1 MKDRNFVK
9 EIEKLRTAVLGYD
22 REEVVLYI
30 RELVEY
36 YGQKNEEAVREL
48 YLEKMQLAAE
58 NAGLRAQIP
67 TQEKLYAEAEGKAE
81 EILGGAKETAATILD
96 HAGTEKERM
105 LKEAGEAEKRILA
118 EADRKAGETLAE
130 ADRKAGE
137 TLAEAD
143 RKAGE
148 TLTEAE
154 RKAGEILAEAGRQ
167 AEEILAEAGR
177 QMDVILTKTRE
188 KVEKQQAS
196 VPQPSGSLEKR
207 PGLHLCRVSA
217 GGRHTGSAWKAAETG
232 TDTGRRTGRDRS
244 PGTAMNGGEQYSLDM
259 ALLKVREE
267 KRKRKMRSE
276 RAVIL
281 FVVWILVFRVCGIMR
296 VDGNSMRPACHP
308 GDIVF
313 FLRILPD
320 GVDYGDAVIL
330 KDASGEYLIKR
341 IAGLPGDVMEVDRE
355 GHLTRNGAKVQETD
369 VIFGLSETGDSVDYP
384 YTVPE
389 GSYFFLGDNRPVSLD
404 SRMLG
409 AAGREEIKGKV
420 IWAAGAGRW
429 NKKTGKR

>member
-105 LKEAGEAEKRILA
+105 LRETGEAEKRI
-118 EADRKAGETLAE
+118 LAE

-188 KVEKQQAS
+188 KVEKQQALYHQYRS
-196 VPQPSGSLEKR
+196 RLEALKKGLDCIFAGCPPEEDTRDLHGKPQR
-207 PGLHLCRVSA
+207 PGQIQADGLE
-217 GGRHTGSAWKAAETG
+217 ETG
-232 TDTGRRTGRDRS
+232 LR
-244 PGTAMNGGEQYSLDM
+244 EQ
-259 ALLKVREE
+259 
-267 KRKRKMRSE
+267 
-276 RAVIL
+276 
-281 FVVWILVFRVCGIMR
+281 
-296 VDGNSMRPACHP
+296 P
-308 GDIVF
+308 
-313 FLRILPD
+313 
-320 GVDYGDAVIL
+320 
-330 KDASGEYLIKR
+330 
-341 IAGLPGDVMEVDRE
+341 
-355 GHLTRNGAKVQETD
+355 
-369 VIFGLSETGDSVDYP
+369 
-384 YTVPE
+384 
-389 GSYFFLGDNRPVSLD
+389 
-404 SRMLG
+404 
-409 AAGREEIKGKV
+409 
-420 IWAAGAGRW
+420 
-429 NKKTGKR
+429 

>member
-105 LKEAGEAEKRILA
+105 LREAGEAEKRILA

-137 TLAEAD
+137 N
-143 RKAGE
+143 
-148 TLTEAE
+148 LTEAE

-188 KVEKQQAS
+188 KVEKQQALYHQYRS
-196 VPQPSGSLEKR
+196 RLEALKNGLDCIFAGCLPEEDTRDLHGKPQR
-207 PGLHLCRVSA
+207 PGQIQA
-217 GGRHTGSAWKAAETG
+217 DGPE
-232 TDTGRRTGRDRS
+232 DTGLR
-244 PGTAMNGGEQYSLDM
+244 EQ
-259 ALLKVREE
+259 
-267 KRKRKMRSE
+267 
-276 RAVIL
+276 
-281 FVVWILVFRVCGIMR
+281 
-296 VDGNSMRPACHP
+296 P
-308 GDIVF
+308 
-313 FLRILPD
+313 
-320 GVDYGDAVIL
+320 
-330 KDASGEYLIKR
+330 
-341 IAGLPGDVMEVDRE
+341 
-355 GHLTRNGAKVQETD
+355 
-369 VIFGLSETGDSVDYP
+369 
-384 YTVPE
+384 
-389 GSYFFLGDNRPVSLD
+389 
-404 SRMLG
+404 
-409 AAGREEIKGKV
+409 
-420 IWAAGAGRW
+420 
-429 NKKTGKR
+429 

>member
-81 EILGGAKETAATILD
+81 EILGGAKETAATIMD

-105 LKEAGEAEKRILA
+105 LREAGEAEKRI
-118 EADRKAGETLAE
+118 LAE

-188 KVEKQQAS
+188 KVEKQQALYHQYRS
-196 VPQPSGSLEKR
+196 RLEALKNGLDCIFAGCPPEEDTRDLHGKPQR
-207 PGLHLCRVSA
+207 PGQIQA
-217 GGRHTGSAWKAAETG
+217 DGPEETG
-232 TDTGRRTGRDRS
+232 LR
-244 PGTAMNGGEQYSLDM
+244 EQ
-259 ALLKVREE
+259 
-267 KRKRKMRSE
+267 
-276 RAVIL
+276 
-281 FVVWILVFRVCGIMR
+281 
-296 VDGNSMRPACHP
+296 P
-308 GDIVF
+308 
-313 FLRILPD
+313 
-320 GVDYGDAVIL
+320 
-330 KDASGEYLIKR
+330 
-341 IAGLPGDVMEVDRE
+341 
-355 GHLTRNGAKVQETD
+355 
-369 VIFGLSETGDSVDYP
+369 
-384 YTVPE
+384 
-389 GSYFFLGDNRPVSLD
+389 
-404 SRMLG
+404 
-409 AAGREEIKGKV
+409 
-420 IWAAGAGRW
+420 
-429 NKKTGKR
+429 

>member
-118 EADRKAGETLAE
+118 EADQKAVETITE
-130 ADRKAGE
+130 ADQ
-137 TLAEAD
+137 
-143 RKAGE
+143 KAGE

-188 KVEKQQAS
+188 KVEKEQALYHQYRS
-196 VPQPSGSLEKR
+196 RLEALKNGLDCIFAGCPPEEDTRDPQGKPQR
-207 PGLHLCRVSA
+207 PGQIQA
-217 GGRHTGSAWKAAETG
+217 DG
-232 TDTGRRTGRDRS
+232 
-244 PGTAMNGGEQYSLDM
+244 P
-259 ALLKVREE
+259 EE
-267 KRKRKMRSE
+267 
-276 RAVIL
+276 
-281 FVVWILVFRVCGIMR
+281 
-296 VDGNSMRPACHP
+296 
-308 GDIVF
+308 
-313 FLRILPD
+313 
-320 GVDYGDAVIL
+320 
-330 KDASGEYLIKR
+330 
-341 IAGLPGDVMEVDRE
+341 AGLRE
-355 GHLTRNGAKVQETD
+355 Q
-369 VIFGLSETGDSVDYP
+369 P
-384 YTVPE
+384 
-389 GSYFFLGDNRPVSLD
+389 
-404 SRMLG
+404 
-409 AAGREEIKGKV
+409 
-420 IWAAGAGRW
+420 
-429 NKKTGKR
+429 

>member
-118 EADRKAGETLAE
+118 EADQKAVETIAE
-130 ADRKAGE
+130 ADQ
-137 TLAEAD
+137 
-143 RKAGE
+143 KAGE

-188 KVEKQQAS
+188 KVEKQQALYHQYRNRLES
-196 VPQPSGSLEKR
+196 LKKGLDCIFSECPPEEDTRDPQGKPQR
-207 PGLHLCRVSA
+207 PG
-217 GGRHTGSAWKAAETG
+217 
-232 TDTGRRTGRDRS
+232 
-244 PGTAMNGGEQYSLDM
+244 Q
-259 ALLKVREE
+259 
-267 KRKRKMRSE
+267 
-276 RAVIL
+276 I
-281 FVVWILVFRVCGIMR
+281 
-296 VDGNSMRPACHP
+296 
-308 GDIVF
+308 
-313 FLRILPD
+313 
-320 GVDYGDAVIL
+320 
-330 KDASGEYLIKR
+330 
-341 IAGLPGDVMEVDRE
+341 
-355 GHLTRNGAKVQETD
+355 
-369 VIFGLSETGDSVDYP
+369 
-384 YTVPE
+384 
-389 GSYFFLGDNRPVSLD
+389 
-404 SRMLG
+404 
-409 AAGREEIKGKV
+409 
-420 IWAAGAGRW
+420 
-429 NKKTGKR
+429 

>member
-1 MKDRNFVK
+1 MKDRNFVN

-137 TLAEAD
+137 TL
-143 RKAGE
+143 
-148 TLTEAE
+148 TEAE

-188 KVEKQQAS
+188 KVEKQQALYHQYRS
-196 VPQPSGSLEKR
+196 RLEALKKGLDCIFAGCPPEEDTRDLHGKPQR
-207 PGLHLCRVSA
+207 PGQIQADGLE
-217 GGRHTGSAWKAAETG
+217 ETG
-232 TDTGRRTGRDRS
+232 LR
-244 PGTAMNGGEQYSLDM
+244 EQ
-259 ALLKVREE
+259 
-267 KRKRKMRSE
+267 
-276 RAVIL
+276 
-281 FVVWILVFRVCGIMR
+281 
-296 VDGNSMRPACHP
+296 P
-308 GDIVF
+308 
-313 FLRILPD
+313 
-320 GVDYGDAVIL
+320 
-330 KDASGEYLIKR
+330 
-341 IAGLPGDVMEVDRE
+341 
-355 GHLTRNGAKVQETD
+355 
-369 VIFGLSETGDSVDYP
+369 
-384 YTVPE
+384 
-389 GSYFFLGDNRPVSLD
+389 
-404 SRMLG
+404 
-409 AAGREEIKGKV
+409 
-420 IWAAGAGRW
+420 
-429 NKKTGKR
+429 

>member
-67 TQEKLYAEAEGKAE
+67 TQEKLYEEAEGKAE

-105 LKEAGEAEKRILA
+105 LREAGEAEKRI
-118 EADRKAGETLAE
+118 LAE

-167 AEEILAEAGR
+167 AEEILAEAVR

-188 KVEKQQAS
+188 KVEKQQALYHQYRS
-196 VPQPSGSLEKR
+196 RLEALKNGLDCIFAGCPPEEDTRDLHGKPQR
-207 PGLHLCRVSA
+207 PGQIQADGLE
-217 GGRHTGSAWKAAETG
+217 ETG
-232 TDTGRRTGRDRS
+232 LR
-244 PGTAMNGGEQYSLDM
+244 EQ
-259 ALLKVREE
+259 
-267 KRKRKMRSE
+267 
-276 RAVIL
+276 
-281 FVVWILVFRVCGIMR
+281 
-296 VDGNSMRPACHP
+296 P
-308 GDIVF
+308 
-313 FLRILPD
+313 
-320 GVDYGDAVIL
+320 
-330 KDASGEYLIKR
+330 
-341 IAGLPGDVMEVDRE
+341 
-355 GHLTRNGAKVQETD
+355 
-369 VIFGLSETGDSVDYP
+369 
-384 YTVPE
+384 
-389 GSYFFLGDNRPVSLD
+389 
-404 SRMLG
+404 
-409 AAGREEIKGKV
+409 
-420 IWAAGAGRW
+420 
-429 NKKTGKR
+429 

>member
-1 MKDRNFVK
+1 MKKSVINLTQSGDPGRCKGDCGDHPRPCRHRKGTHAQRGRGSRK
-9 EIEKLRTAVLGYD
+9 EDPCRSGQKGRGD
-22 REEVVLYI
+22 PCRGREEGRGDPCRGGQEGRGDPYRG
-30 RELVEY
+30 REE
-36 YGQKNEEAVREL
+36 GRGDPCRGR
-48 YLEKMQLAAE
+48 AA
-58 NAGLRAQIP
+58 GGGDPFRGRATDGCHP
-67 TQEKLYAEAEGKAE
+67 DKDKGES
-81 EILGGAKETAATILD
+81 
-96 HAGTEKERM
+96 
-105 LKEAGEAEKRILA
+105 GEATGALP
-118 EADRKAGETLAE
+118 
-130 ADRKAGE
+130 
-137 TLAEAD
+137 
-143 RKAGE
+143 
-148 TLTEAE
+148 
-154 RKAGEILAEAGRQ
+154 
-167 AEEILAEAGR
+167 
-177 QMDVILTKTRE
+177 
-188 KVEKQQAS
+188 S

-217 GGRHTGSAWKAAETG
+217 GGRHTGSAWKAAEAG
-232 TDTGRRTGRDRS
+232 TDTGRRTGRGRS

-276 RAVIL
+276 RAAIL

-320 GVDYGDAVIL
+320 GVGYGDAVIL

-341 IAGLPGDVMEVDRE
+341 IAGLPGDVMEVDSE
-355 GHLTRNGAKVQETD
+355 GHLTRNGAEVQETD
-369 VIFGLSETGDSVDYP
+369 VIYGMSETGDSVDYP

>member
-81 EILGGAKETAATILD
+81 EILGGAKETAAAILD

-118 EADRKAGETLAE
+118 EAG
-130 ADRKAGE
+130 RKAGE

-188 KVEKQQAS
+188 KVEKQQALYHQYRS
-196 VPQPSGSLEKR
+196 RLEALKNGLDCIFAGCPPEEDTRDLHGKPQR
-207 PGLHLCRVSA
+207 PGQIQA
-217 GGRHTGSAWKAAETG
+217 DGPEETG
-232 TDTGRRTGRDRS
+232 LR
-244 PGTAMNGGEQYSLDM
+244 EQ
-259 ALLKVREE
+259 
-267 KRKRKMRSE
+267 
-276 RAVIL
+276 
-281 FVVWILVFRVCGIMR
+281 
-296 VDGNSMRPACHP
+296 P
-308 GDIVF
+308 
-313 FLRILPD
+313 
-320 GVDYGDAVIL
+320 
-330 KDASGEYLIKR
+330 
-341 IAGLPGDVMEVDRE
+341 
-355 GHLTRNGAKVQETD
+355 
-369 VIFGLSETGDSVDYP
+369 
-384 YTVPE
+384 
-389 GSYFFLGDNRPVSLD
+389 
-404 SRMLG
+404 
-409 AAGREEIKGKV
+409 
-420 IWAAGAGRW
+420 
-429 NKKTGKR
+429 

>member
-105 LKEAGEAEKRILA
+105 LREAGEAEKRILA

-137 TLAEAD
+137 TLAEAE

-148 TLTEAE
+148 T
-154 RKAGEILAEAGRQ
+154 LAEAGRQ

-188 KVEKQQAS
+188 KVEKQQALYHQYRS
-196 VPQPSGSLEKR
+196 RLEALKNGLDCIFAGCPPEENTRDLHGKPQR
-207 PGLHLCRVSA
+207 PGQIQADGLE
-217 GGRHTGSAWKAAETG
+217 ETG
-232 TDTGRRTGRDRS
+232 LR
-244 PGTAMNGGEQYSLDM
+244 EQ
-259 ALLKVREE
+259 
-267 KRKRKMRSE
+267 
-276 RAVIL
+276 
-281 FVVWILVFRVCGIMR
+281 
-296 VDGNSMRPACHP
+296 P
-308 GDIVF
+308 
-313 FLRILPD
+313 
-320 GVDYGDAVIL
+320 
-330 KDASGEYLIKR
+330 
-341 IAGLPGDVMEVDRE
+341 
-355 GHLTRNGAKVQETD
+355 
-369 VIFGLSETGDSVDYP
+369 
-384 YTVPE
+384 
-389 GSYFFLGDNRPVSLD
+389 
-404 SRMLG
+404 
-409 AAGREEIKGKV
+409 
-420 IWAAGAGRW
+420 
-429 NKKTGKR
+429 

>member
-130 ADRKAGE
+130 AERKAGE
-137 TLAEAD
+137 T
-143 RKAGE
+143 
-148 TLTEAE
+148 
-154 RKAGEILAEAGRQ
+154 
-167 AEEILAEAGR
+167 LAEAGR

-188 KVEKQQAS
+188 KVEKQQALYHQYRS
-196 VPQPSGSLEKR
+196 RLEALKNGLDCIFAGCPPEEDTRDLHGKPQR
-207 PGLHLCRVSA
+207 PGQIQA
-217 GGRHTGSAWKAAETG
+217 DG
-232 TDTGRRTGRDRS
+232 
-244 PGTAMNGGEQYSLDM
+244 P
-259 ALLKVREE
+259 EE
-267 KRKRKMRSE
+267 
-276 RAVIL
+276 
-281 FVVWILVFRVCGIMR
+281 
-296 VDGNSMRPACHP
+296 
-308 GDIVF
+308 
-313 FLRILPD
+313 
-320 GVDYGDAVIL
+320 
-330 KDASGEYLIKR
+330 
-341 IAGLPGDVMEVDRE
+341 AGLRE
-355 GHLTRNGAKVQETD
+355 Q
-369 VIFGLSETGDSVDYP
+369 P
-384 YTVPE
+384 
-389 GSYFFLGDNRPVSLD
+389 
-404 SRMLG
+404 
-409 AAGREEIKGKV
+409 
-420 IWAAGAGRW
+420 
-429 NKKTGKR
+429 

>member
-105 LKEAGEAEKRILA
+105 LREAGEAEKRI
-118 EADRKAGETLAE
+118 LAE

-188 KVEKQQAS
+188 KVEKQQALYHQYRS
-196 VPQPSGSLEKR
+196 RLEALKKGLDCIFAGCPPEEDTRDLHGKPQR
-207 PGLHLCRVSA
+207 PGQIQADGLE
-217 GGRHTGSAWKAAETG
+217 ETG
-232 TDTGRRTGRDRS
+232 LR
-244 PGTAMNGGEQYSLDM
+244 EQ
-259 ALLKVREE
+259 
-267 KRKRKMRSE
+267 
-276 RAVIL
+276 
-281 FVVWILVFRVCGIMR
+281 
-296 VDGNSMRPACHP
+296 P
-308 GDIVF
+308 
-313 FLRILPD
+313 
-320 GVDYGDAVIL
+320 
-330 KDASGEYLIKR
+330 
-341 IAGLPGDVMEVDRE
+341 
-355 GHLTRNGAKVQETD
+355 
-369 VIFGLSETGDSVDYP
+369 
-384 YTVPE
+384 
-389 GSYFFLGDNRPVSLD
+389 
-404 SRMLG
+404 
-409 AAGREEIKGKV
+409 
-420 IWAAGAGRW
+420 
-429 NKKTGKR
+429 

>member
-118 EADRKAGETLAE
+118 EADQKAVETITE
-130 ADRKAGE
+130 ADQ
-137 TLAEAD
+137 
-143 RKAGE
+143 KAGE

-188 KVEKQQAS
+188 KVEKQQALYHQYRS
-196 VPQPSGSLEKR
+196 RLESLKKGLDCIFAGCPPEEDTRDLHGKPQR
-207 PGLHLCRVSA
+207 PGQIQADGLE
-217 GGRHTGSAWKAAETG
+217 ETG
-232 TDTGRRTGRDRS
+232 LR
-244 PGTAMNGGEQYSLDM
+244 EQ
-259 ALLKVREE
+259 
-267 KRKRKMRSE
+267 
-276 RAVIL
+276 
-281 FVVWILVFRVCGIMR
+281 
-296 VDGNSMRPACHP
+296 P
-308 GDIVF
+308 
-313 FLRILPD
+313 
-320 GVDYGDAVIL
+320 
-330 KDASGEYLIKR
+330 
-341 IAGLPGDVMEVDRE
+341 
-355 GHLTRNGAKVQETD
+355 
-369 VIFGLSETGDSVDYP
+369 
-384 YTVPE
+384 
-389 GSYFFLGDNRPVSLD
+389 
-404 SRMLG
+404 
-409 AAGREEIKGKV
+409 
-420 IWAAGAGRW
+420 
-429 NKKTGKR
+429 

>member
-96 HAGTEKERM
+96 HAGTKKERM
-105 LKEAGEAEKRILA
+105 LKEAEEAGKQILA
-118 EADRKAGETLAE
+118 EADQKAVETITE
-130 ADRKAGE
+130 ADQ
-137 TLAEAD
+137 
-143 RKAGE
+143 KAGE

-188 KVEKQQAS
+188 KVEKEQALYHQYRS
-196 VPQPSGSLEKR
+196 RLESLKKGLDCIFAECPPEEDTRDLHGKPQR
-207 PGLHLCRVSA
+207 PGQIQADGLE
-217 GGRHTGSAWKAAETG
+217 ETG
-232 TDTGRRTGRDRS
+232 LR
-244 PGTAMNGGEQYSLDM
+244 EQ
-259 ALLKVREE
+259 
-267 KRKRKMRSE
+267 
-276 RAVIL
+276 
-281 FVVWILVFRVCGIMR
+281 
-296 VDGNSMRPACHP
+296 P
-308 GDIVF
+308 
-313 FLRILPD
+313 
-320 GVDYGDAVIL
+320 
-330 KDASGEYLIKR
+330 
-341 IAGLPGDVMEVDRE
+341 
-355 GHLTRNGAKVQETD
+355 
-369 VIFGLSETGDSVDYP
+369 
-384 YTVPE
+384 
-389 GSYFFLGDNRPVSLD
+389 
-404 SRMLG
+404 
-409 AAGREEIKGKV
+409 
-420 IWAAGAGRW
+420 
-429 NKKTGKR
+429 

>member
-130 ADRKAGE
+130 ADRKV
-137 TLAEAD
+137 
-143 RKAGE
+143 GE

-154 RKAGEILAEAGRQ
+154 RKAGEILAESGRQ

-188 KVEKQQAS
+188 KVEKQQALYHQYRS
-196 VPQPSGSLEKR
+196 RLEALKNGLDCIFAGCPPEEDTRDLHGKPQR
-207 PGLHLCRVSA
+207 PGQIQA
-217 GGRHTGSAWKAAETG
+217 DG
-232 TDTGRRTGRDRS
+232 
-244 PGTAMNGGEQYSLDM
+244 P
-259 ALLKVREE
+259 EE
-267 KRKRKMRSE
+267 
-276 RAVIL
+276 
-281 FVVWILVFRVCGIMR
+281 
-296 VDGNSMRPACHP
+296 
-308 GDIVF
+308 
-313 FLRILPD
+313 
-320 GVDYGDAVIL
+320 
-330 KDASGEYLIKR
+330 
-341 IAGLPGDVMEVDRE
+341 AGLRE
-355 GHLTRNGAKVQETD
+355 Q
-369 VIFGLSETGDSVDYP
+369 P
-384 YTVPE
+384 
-389 GSYFFLGDNRPVSLD
+389 
-404 SRMLG
+404 
-409 AAGREEIKGKV
+409 
-420 IWAAGAGRW
+420 
-429 NKKTGKR
+429 

>member
-81 EILGGAKETAATILD
+81 EILGGAKETATILD

-105 LKEAGEAEKRILA
+105 LKEAGEAEKRI
-118 EADRKAGETLAE
+118 LAE

-188 KVEKQQAS
+188 KVEKQQALYHQYRS
-196 VPQPSGSLEKR
+196 RLEALKKGLDCIFAGCPPEEDTRDLHGKPQR
-207 PGLHLCRVSA
+207 PGQIQADGLE
-217 GGRHTGSAWKAAETG
+217 ETG
-232 TDTGRRTGRDRS
+232 LR
-244 PGTAMNGGEQYSLDM
+244 EQ
-259 ALLKVREE
+259 
-267 KRKRKMRSE
+267 
-276 RAVIL
+276 
-281 FVVWILVFRVCGIMR
+281 
-296 VDGNSMRPACHP
+296 P
-308 GDIVF
+308 
-313 FLRILPD
+313 
-320 GVDYGDAVIL
+320 
-330 KDASGEYLIKR
+330 
-341 IAGLPGDVMEVDRE
+341 
-355 GHLTRNGAKVQETD
+355 
-369 VIFGLSETGDSVDYP
+369 
-384 YTVPE
+384 
-389 GSYFFLGDNRPVSLD
+389 
-404 SRMLG
+404 
-409 AAGREEIKGKV
+409 
-420 IWAAGAGRW
+420 
-429 NKKTGKR
+429 

>member
-67 TQEKLYAEAEGKAE
+67 SQEKLYEEAEGKAE

-105 LKEAGEAEKRILA
+105 LREAGEAEKRILA

-167 AEEILAEAGR
+167 
-177 QMDVILTKTRE
+177 MDVILTKTRE
-188 KVEKQQAS
+188 KVEKQQALYHQYRS
-196 VPQPSGSLEKR
+196 RLEALKNGLDCIFAGCPPEEDTRDLHGKPQR
-207 PGLHLCRVSA
+207 PGQIQADGLE
-217 GGRHTGSAWKAAETG
+217 ETG
-232 TDTGRRTGRDRS
+232 LR
-244 PGTAMNGGEQYSLDM
+244 EQ
-259 ALLKVREE
+259 
-267 KRKRKMRSE
+267 
-276 RAVIL
+276 
-281 FVVWILVFRVCGIMR
+281 
-296 VDGNSMRPACHP
+296 P
-308 GDIVF
+308 
-313 FLRILPD
+313 
-320 GVDYGDAVIL
+320 
-330 KDASGEYLIKR
+330 
-341 IAGLPGDVMEVDRE
+341 
-355 GHLTRNGAKVQETD
+355 
-369 VIFGLSETGDSVDYP
+369 
-384 YTVPE
+384 
-389 GSYFFLGDNRPVSLD
+389 
-404 SRMLG
+404 
-409 AAGREEIKGKV
+409 
-420 IWAAGAGRW
+420 
-429 NKKTGKR
+429 

>member
-118 EADRKAGETLAE
+118 EADQKAVETITE
-130 ADRKAGE
+130 ADQ
-137 TLAEAD
+137 
-143 RKAGE
+143 KAGE

-188 KVEKQQAS
+188 KVEKEQALYHQYRS
-196 VPQPSGSLEKR
+196 RLESLKKGLDCIFSECPPEEDTRDPQGKPQR
-207 PGLHLCRVSA
+207 PGQIQADGL
-217 GGRHTGSAWKAAETG
+217 
-232 TDTGRRTGRDRS
+232 
-244 PGTAMNGGEQYSLDM
+244 
-259 ALLKVREE
+259 EE
-267 KRKRKMRSE
+267 
-276 RAVIL
+276 
-281 FVVWILVFRVCGIMR
+281 
-296 VDGNSMRPACHP
+296 
-308 GDIVF
+308 
-313 FLRILPD
+313 
-320 GVDYGDAVIL
+320 
-330 KDASGEYLIKR
+330 
-341 IAGLPGDVMEVDRE
+341 AGLRE
-355 GHLTRNGAKVQETD
+355 Q
-369 VIFGLSETGDSVDYP
+369 P
-384 YTVPE
+384 
-389 GSYFFLGDNRPVSLD
+389 
-404 SRMLG
+404 
-409 AAGREEIKGKV
+409 
-420 IWAAGAGRW
+420 
-429 NKKTGKR
+429 

>member
-36 YGQKNEEAVREL
+36 YGQKNGEAVREL

-137 TLAEAD
+137 TL
-143 RKAGE
+143 
-148 TLTEAE
+148 TEAE

-188 KVEKQQAS
+188 KVEKQQALYHQYRS
-196 VPQPSGSLEKR
+196 RLEALKKGLDCIFAGCPPEEDTRDLHGKPQR
-207 PGLHLCRVSA
+207 PGQIQADGLE
-217 GGRHTGSAWKAAETG
+217 ETG
-232 TDTGRRTGRDRS
+232 LR
-244 PGTAMNGGEQYSLDM
+244 EQ
-259 ALLKVREE
+259 
-267 KRKRKMRSE
+267 
-276 RAVIL
+276 
-281 FVVWILVFRVCGIMR
+281 
-296 VDGNSMRPACHP
+296 P
-308 GDIVF
+308 
-313 FLRILPD
+313 
-320 GVDYGDAVIL
+320 
-330 KDASGEYLIKR
+330 
-341 IAGLPGDVMEVDRE
+341 
-355 GHLTRNGAKVQETD
+355 
-369 VIFGLSETGDSVDYP
+369 
-384 YTVPE
+384 
-389 GSYFFLGDNRPVSLD
+389 
-404 SRMLG
+404 
-409 AAGREEIKGKV
+409 
-420 IWAAGAGRW
+420 
-429 NKKTGKR
+429 

>member
-81 EILGGAKETAATILD
+81 EILGGAKETAAAILD

-105 LKEAGEAEKRILA
+105 LKEAEEAGKKILA
-118 EADRKAGETLAE
+118 EADQKAVETITE
-130 ADRKAGE
+130 ADQ
-137 TLAEAD
+137 
-143 RKAGE
+143 KAGE

-188 KVEKQQAS
+188 KVEKEQALYHQYRS
-196 VPQPSGSLEKR
+196 RLESLKKGLDCIFAECPPEEDTRDPQGKPQR
-207 PGLHLCRVSA
+207 PGQIQADRLE
-217 GGRHTGSAWKAAETG
+217 ETG
-232 TDTGRRTGRDRS
+232 LR
-244 PGTAMNGGEQYSLDM
+244 EQ
-259 ALLKVREE
+259 
-267 KRKRKMRSE
+267 
-276 RAVIL
+276 
-281 FVVWILVFRVCGIMR
+281 
-296 VDGNSMRPACHP
+296 P
-308 GDIVF
+308 
-313 FLRILPD
+313 
-320 GVDYGDAVIL
+320 
-330 KDASGEYLIKR
+330 
-341 IAGLPGDVMEVDRE
+341 
-355 GHLTRNGAKVQETD
+355 
-369 VIFGLSETGDSVDYP
+369 
-384 YTVPE
+384 
-389 GSYFFLGDNRPVSLD
+389 
-404 SRMLG
+404 
-409 AAGREEIKGKV
+409 
-420 IWAAGAGRW
+420 
-429 NKKTGKR
+429 

>member
-137 TLAEAD
+137 TL
-143 RKAGE
+143 
-148 TLTEAE
+148 TEAE

-188 KVEKQQAS
+188 KVEKQQALYHQYRS
-196 VPQPSGSLEKR
+196 RLEALKKGLDYIFAGCPPEEDTRDLHGKPQR
-207 PGLHLCRVSA
+207 PGQIQADGLE
-217 GGRHTGSAWKAAETG
+217 ETG
-232 TDTGRRTGRDRS
+232 LR
-244 PGTAMNGGEQYSLDM
+244 EQ
-259 ALLKVREE
+259 
-267 KRKRKMRSE
+267 
-276 RAVIL
+276 
-281 FVVWILVFRVCGIMR
+281 
-296 VDGNSMRPACHP
+296 P
-308 GDIVF
+308 
-313 FLRILPD
+313 
-320 GVDYGDAVIL
+320 
-330 KDASGEYLIKR
+330 
-341 IAGLPGDVMEVDRE
+341 
-355 GHLTRNGAKVQETD
+355 
-369 VIFGLSETGDSVDYP
+369 
-384 YTVPE
+384 
-389 GSYFFLGDNRPVSLD
+389 
-404 SRMLG
+404 
-409 AAGREEIKGKV
+409 
-420 IWAAGAGRW
+420 
-429 NKKTGKR
+429 